1 MRDLRGELCQLTCCF
16 MLYRVPLASLFLYL
30 LFSCFACYCYYRISV
45 CISRIFLCDLAYN
58 KHITSTDWADTNTHP
73 LQAQPPPPCV
83 VQLCKYFGKGSL
95 MRLAQGLMFMTVYV
109 RERRRDKR
117 EKKGEGYG
125 MYVCVLCVC
134 VPALSVCTLTRLSGH
149 I

>member
-1 MRDLRGELCQLTCCF
+1 MPAN
-16 MLYRVPLASLFLYL
+16 MLLYPIQGAPFASLFLSVAKL
-30 LFSCFACYCYYRISV
+30 LCLLLLLSHIV

-73 LQAQPPPPCV
+73 LLAQPLPPCL

-109 RERRRDKR
+109 RGRGRN
-117 EKKGEGYG
+117 KGEGEGYR
-125 MYVCVLCVC
+125 VCVYVLCVC